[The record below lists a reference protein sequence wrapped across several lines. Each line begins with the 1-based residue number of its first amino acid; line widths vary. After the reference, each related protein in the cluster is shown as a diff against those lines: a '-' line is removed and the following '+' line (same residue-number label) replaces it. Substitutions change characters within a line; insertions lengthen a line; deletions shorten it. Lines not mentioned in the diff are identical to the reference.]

1 MQSKFSKGHIPYKK
15 YVPSVIKASGLPDG
29 HVLKYPSSM
38 GSTLLTHIVENQDSI
53 DVFFYLQGKF
63 YLK

>member
-1 MQSKFSKGHIPYKK
+1 MQSKFSKVNMPYKK

-38 GSTLLTHIVENQDSI
+38 GSTLSTHIVENQDKI
-53 DVFFYLQGKF
+53 DVIFA
-63 YLK
+63 